1 MLLVAIVSATPRSP
15 FFALLPRDY
24 EPTGPFRWL
33 ADLLGLQYLN
43 DPALMFVGL
52 LATVSAAVT
61 FILVLR
67 EAWNGRLSMRTVM
80 TLAIVYQVVVVML
93 PLLFSRDVY
102 SYAYYGRIVS
112 TYGDNPY
119 TSTPQDYPLN
129 SLWQLTWPGW
139 RGTPSV
145 YGPLFTWISAVITDS
160 AKSLTSLINGFQL
173 LAAAAAIGTLVIVRR
188 LVQQV
193 KPDRALFAV
202 AVIGLNPV
210 VVFHVV
216 GGGHNDIL
224 VAFFVAAATA
234 LLFARRE
241 LLSAVMLGLG
251 MSVKASAAVPLLLM
265 LVAVGAR
272 AAPER
277 RARVV
282 AKYSLVSV
290 GIWLVLAF
298 PFLQSANPTLGL
310 LEVAGHDSG
319 KAPGQLIVSLVSWIG
334 GTLGAPFDTT
344 SGIAAKVILLGL
356 AIAAVWLIARRIWLE
371 PNSRTPLAQVSAW
384 GGSLL
389 LVLLLSPVLGAWY
402 LAWILPLAWAMPR
415 AGRRALVMLSA
426 SFVVTELMT
435 ESSRLPEFLANV
447 RFPFGH
453 PVAVAVAVW
462 VAIEFI
468 RRMKAKIPFD
478 AESPWPVFGDRFE
491 AGGLGVRGR
500 ARERDAAQRPEPGLA
515 PERAPGVG
523 ALSPLSA
530 LRKR

>member
-1 MLLVAIVSATPRSP
+1 MLFVAIVSATPRSP
-15 FFALLPRDY
+15 FFAALPGDY
-24 EPTGPFRWL
+24 EPGGPFRLL

-52 LATVSAAVT
+52 TATLSAAVT

-67 EAWNGRLSMRTVM
+67 EAWHGRISMRTVM
-80 TLAIVYQVVVVML
+80 TLAISYQVVVVML

-119 TSTPQDYPLN
+119 TSTPSDYPLN
-129 SLWQLTWPGW
+129 SLWKLTWPGW

-145 YGPLFTWISAVITDS
+145 YGPLFTWISAVLTDA
-160 AKSLTSLINGFQL
+160 AKSVTSVINGFQV
-173 LAAAAAIGTLVIVRR
+173 LAAAASIGTLIIVRR

-193 KPDRALFAV
+193 KPERALFAV

-224 VAFFVAAATA
+224 VAFFVAAAMA
-234 LLFARRE
+234 ALFARRD

-265 LVAVGAR
+265 LVAVGAK
-272 AAPER
+272 ADPER
-277 RARVV
+277 RARVL
-282 AKYSLVSV
+282 AKYSLVV
-290 GIWLVLAF
+290 GGIWLLLAL

-310 LEVAGHDSG
+310 FEVASHDSG
-319 KAPGQLIVSLVSWIG
+319 KAPGQLIVGIVSWIG

-344 SGIAAKVILLGL
+344 SAIVARVILLGL
-356 AIAAVWLIARRIWLE
+356 AIVGVALIARRIWTD
-371 PNSRTPLAQVSAW
+371 PASRTPLAQVSAW
-384 GGSLL
+384 GIALL

-402 LAWILPLAWAMPR
+402 LAWILPFAWAMPR
-415 AGRRALVMLSA
+415 AGRRALVILSA
-426 SFVVTELMT
+426 SFFVTELMT
-435 ESSRLPEFLANV
+435 ESSRLPDFLANV

-453 PVAVAVAVW
+453 PVAVAVAIV
-462 VAIEFI
+462 VAIEFV
-468 RRMKAKIPFD
+468 RRMRTKIPFA
-478 AESPWPVFGDRFE
+478 AESPWSVLGDRFE
-491 AGGLGVRGR
+491 EGSF
-500 ARERDAAQRPEPGLA
+500 RERPRRDDRGAGVLTPTASEP
-515 PERAPGVG
+515 PRVG
-523 ALSPLSA
+523 AASPLSA